1 MAHLCFGSYT
11 RILLYKAPATALS
24 NKKLCGLL
32 LKVFDNLYDITED
45 DDTVSKLLSGS
56 QNIAPDIVRTA
67 ATINPHLVEQYFER
81 EIIHRLNQNKK
92 KHIVLALKELILTDS
107 DIAPETQLGTLSDMT
122 KAALQDKTTFAFT
135 EFLTDIFLYAVKH
148 TDNRVDKKNT
158 KSITRSYCDQY
169 EGRLH
174 EVQLYEL
181 PQIRPVAAIPMTV
194 KAKKFDQVFTKVAED
209 TLSNTHPSNLKLYRL
224 GMDEDGID
232 YRKLHGFLI
241 NTIGE
246 YVYSRVQVSEIIADD
261 EYGTIAYKALSL
273 MHENAAPGEKGTGNE
288 LGELLLYVFLEH
300 VLQAPKLMSKVELA
314 GLSTTRTSRSD
325 GIHLLVSNGAVPFNQ
340 LVFGASMMD
349 GKLEDAIDA
358 ALAHVIEIKNNKAKE
373 YDLVESGMFY
383 RSFDKE
389 VSDRIKDIIIPQRG
403 KVDKPP
409 MAFGVFLGYTLGM
422 TGDIASCVSKMEG
435 DIKRC
440 MEYMKQQIQVLG
452 LSPYSFYVYVIPFN
466 DVVPDKKEI
475 MEKLMTLG
483 V

>member
-1 MAHLCFGSYT
+1 MGHLCFGSYT
-11 RILLYKAPATALS
+11 RILLYKAVSTKLS
-24 NKKLCGLL
+24 NKMLCGLL
-32 LKVFDNLYDITED
+32 LKVFNEHYDITED

-56 QNIAPDIVRTA
+56 QNIAPDIVKSA
-67 ATINPHLVEQYFER
+67 ETIDPHCVEQYFER
-81 EIIHRLNQNKK
+81 EIIHRLNPNTK
-92 KHIVLALKELILTDS
+92 KHIVLALKELILLDNN
-107 DIAPETQLGTLSDMT
+107 IAPDAQLGTLSDLT
-122 KAALQDKTTFAFT
+122 KAALQSKTTFAFT
-135 EFLTDIFLYAVKH
+135 EFLTDVFLYAVKN
-148 TDNRVDKKNT
+148 TDNKVDKKNT
-158 KSITRSYCDQY
+158 KQITRAYCDQY
-169 EGRLH
+169 ECRLH

-209 TLSNTHPSNLKLYRL
+209 SNALPSDLKLYRL
-224 GMDEDGID
+224 CRDEDGID
-232 YRKLHGFLI
+232 YRKLHTFLI

-246 YVYSRVQVSEIIADD
+246 YVYSRVQVSEMIEDD
-261 EYGTIAYKALSL
+261 EYGAIAYKALSL
-273 MHENAAPGEKGTGNE
+273 MHENASPDEKGTGNE

-325 GIHLLVSNGAVPFNQ
+325 GVHLLVSNGAVPFNQ

-358 ALAHVIEIKNNKAKE
+358 ALVHVIEIKNNKAKE

-383 RSFDKE
+383 RSFDKD
-389 VSDRIKDIIIPQRG
+389 VSDSIKDIIIPQRG
-403 KVDKPP
+403 RVDKPP

-422 TGDIASCVSKMEG
+422 TGDIASCVSKMDG

-440 MEYMKQQIQVLG
+440 MEYMKQQIQILG
-452 LSPYSFYVYVIPFN
+452 LSQYSFYVYVIPFN
-466 DVVPDKKEI
+466 DVVSDKKEI

-483 V
+483 A

>member
-1 MAHLCFGSYT
+1 MGHLCLGSYT
-11 RILLYKAPATALS
+11 RILLYKAAPTTLS

-32 LKVFDNLYDITED
+32 LKVFNEHYDITED

-56 QNIAPDIVRTA
+56 QNISPDIVQAA
-67 ATINPHLVEQYFER
+67 ATIDPHRVEQYFER
-81 EIIHRLNQNKK
+81 EIVHMLSQNKK
-92 KHIVLALKELILTDS
+92 KHIVLALKELILS
-107 DIAPETQLGTLSDMT
+107 DNEIAPETQLGALCDMT
-122 KAALQDKTTFAFT
+122 KAALQNKTTFAFT
-135 EFLTDIFLYAVKH
+135 EFLTDVFLYAVRYA
-148 TDNRVDKKNT
+148 DNKVDSKGT
-158 KSITRSYCDQY
+158 KQITRNYCDIY
-169 EGRLH
+169 DARLH

-181 PQIRPVAAIPMTV
+181 PQIRPVVAIPLSV

-209 TLSNTHPSNLKLYRL
+209 TLSSTYPSDLKLYRF
-224 GMDEDGID
+224 GMDVDGID
-232 YRKLHGFLI
+232 YRKLITFLV

-246 YVYSRVQVSEIIADD
+246 YVYSRVQVSEIIEDD
-261 EYGTIAYKALSL
+261 EYGSIAYKALSL
-273 MHENAAPGEKGTGNE
+273 MHENAHPDEKGTGNE

-340 LVFGASMMD
+340 LVFGASIMD

-403 KVDKPP
+403 RVDKPP

-435 DIKRC
+435 DIKQC
-440 MEYMKQQIQVLG
+440 MEYMKQRIQALG
-452 LSPYSFYVYVIPFN
+452 LSQYSFYVYVIPFN

>member
-1 MAHLCFGSYT
+1 MGHLCFGSYT
-11 RILLYKAPATALS
+11 RILLYKAAPTTLS

-32 LKVFDNLYDITED
+32 LKVFNEHYDITED

-56 QNIAPDIVRTA
+56 QNIAPDIIQSA
-67 ATINPHLVEQYFER
+67 STIDPHRVEQYFER
-81 EIIHRLNQNKK
+81 EIIHRLNPNKK
-92 KHIVLALKELILTDS
+92 KYIVLALKELILTDS
-107 DIAPETQLGTLSDMT
+107 DIAPNTQLGTLTDMT
-122 KAALQDKTTFAFT
+122 KAALQSKTTFAFT
-135 EFLTDIFLYAVKH
+135 EFLAEVFLYVVKN
-148 TDNRVDKKNT
+148 TDNRVDRKNT
-158 KSITRSYCDQY
+158 KLINRSYCDQY
-169 EGRLH
+169 EDRLH

-209 TLSNTHPSNLKLYRL
+209 TLSSIHPSDLKLYRL

-261 EYGTIAYKALSL
+261 EYGTIAYKALTL
-273 MHENAAPGEKGTGNE
+273 MHEDASPDEKDTGNE
-288 LGELLLYVFLEH
+288 LGELLLYIFLEH
-300 VLQAPKLMSKVELA
+300 VLHAPKLMSKVEMA
-314 GLSTTRTSRSD
+314 GLSTMRTSRSD
-325 GIHLLVSNGAVPFNQ
+325 GIHLLVSNGAVPFSQ

-349 GKLEDAIDA
+349 GKLEDAIDT

-373 YDLVESGMFY
+373 YDFVESGMFY
-383 RSFDKE
+383 HSFDKE
-389 VSDRIKDIIIPQRG
+389 VSDRIKGIIIPQRG
-403 KVDKPP
+403 RIDKPP
-409 MAFGVFLGYTLGM
+409 MAFGIFLGYTLGM
-422 TGDIASCVSKMEG
+422 TGDIASCVNKMEV

-452 LSPYSFYVYVIPFN
+452 LDQYSFYAYVIPFN
-466 DVVPDKKEI
+466 NVIPDKKEI

>member
-1 MAHLCFGSYT
+1 MGHLCFGSYT
-11 RILLYKAPATALS
+11 RILLYKAAPTTLP

-56 QNIAPDIVRTA
+56 QNIAPDIVRAA

-81 EIIHRLNQNKK
+81 EIIYRLNQNKK

-107 DIAPETQLGTLSDMT
+107 DIAPETQLGTLSNMT
-122 KAALQDKTTFAFT
+122 KAALQSKTAFAFT

-148 TDNRVDKKNT
+148 TDNRIDKKNT

-174 EVQLYEL
+174 EVQIYEL

-209 TLSNTHPSNLKLYRL
+209 TLSSTHPSGLKLYRL

-246 YVYSRVQVSEIIADD
+246 YVYSRAQVSEIIADD
-261 EYGTIAYKALSL
+261 EYGIIAYKALSL
-273 MHENAAPGEKGTGNE
+273 MRENATPDEKGTGNE
-288 LGELLLYVFLEH
+288 LGELLLYVFLEN

-314 GLSTTRTSRSD
+314 GLSATRTSRSD

-340 LVFGASMMD
+340 LVFGASMMN

-389 VSDRIKDIIIPQRG
+389 VSDRIKNIIIPQRG
-403 KVDKPP
+403 RVDKPP

-422 TGDIASCVSKMEG
+422 TGDIAFCVSKMEG

-452 LSPYSFYVYVIPFN
+452 LSQYSFYVYVIPFN

>member
-11 RILLYKAPATALS
+11 RILLYKAAAKTLS
-24 NKKLCGLL
+24 NKMLSGLL
-32 LKVFDNLYDITED
+32 LKVFDEYYDISED

-56 QNIAPDIVRTA
+56 QNIAPNIVQA
-67 ATINPHLVEQYFER
+67 AKTIDPHRVEQYFER
-81 EIIHRLNQNKK
+81 EIVHRLNPNTK
-92 KHIVLALKELILTDS
+92 KHIILALKELVLADS
-107 DIAPETQLGTLSDMT
+107 DIVPETQLGTLSDIT
-122 KAALQDKTTFAFT
+122 KAALQNKTAFAFT
-135 EFLTDIFLYAVKH
+135 EFLTDIFLYAVKN

-158 KSITRSYCDQY
+158 KMITRNYCDQY
-169 EGRLH
+169 DNRLH

-209 TLSNTHPSNLKLYRL
+209 TLSSTNPSDLKLYRL
-224 GMDEDGID
+224 GMDEEGID
-232 YRKLHGFLI
+232 YRKLHDFLI

-273 MHENAAPGEKGTGNE
+273 MHENASPDEKGTGNE

-314 GLSTTRTSRSD
+314 GLSSTRTSRSD

-340 LVFGASMMD
+340 LVFGAAMMD
-349 GKLEDAIDA
+349 GKLEDAIDT
-358 ALAHVIEIKNNKAKE
+358 ALAHVIEIKNNKSKE
-373 YDLVESGMFY
+373 YNLVESGMFY
-383 RSFDKE
+383 RSFEKE

-409 MAFGVFLGYTLGM
+409 MAFGVFLGYTLNM
-422 TGDIASCVSKMEG
+422 TGDIASCVEKMES

-440 MEYMKQQIQVLG
+440 MEYMKQEIQKHNLTQ
-452 LSPYSFYVYVIPFN
+452 YSFYVYVVPFN
-466 DVVPDKKEI
+466 NVVPDKKQI

>member
-56 QNIAPDIVRTA
+56 QNIAPDIVRAA
-67 ATINPHLVEQYFER
+67 ATIDPHLVEQYFER

-209 TLSNTHPSNLKLYRL
+209 TLSNTHPSDLKLYRL
-224 GMDEDGID
+224 GMDEEGID
-232 YRKLHGFLI
+232 YRKLQKFLV

-246 YVYSRVQVSEIIADD
+246 YVYSRVQVGEIIEDD
-261 EYGTIAYKALSL
+261 EYGAIAYTALSL
-273 MHENAAPGEKGTGNE
+273 MYKNAPPDEKGSGNE

-300 VLQAPKLMSKVELA
+300 ILQAPKLMSKVELA
-314 GLSTTRTSRSD
+314 GLSATRTSRSD
-325 GIHLLVSNGAVPFNQ
+325 GIHLLVSNGAVPFSQ

-403 KVDKPP
+403 RIDKPP

-422 TGDIASCVSKMEG
+422 TGDIASCVSKMEV
-435 DIKRC
+435 DMKRC
-440 MEYMKQQIQVLG
+440 MEYMKQKIQTLG
-452 LSPYSFYVYVIPFN
+452 LNQYSFYVYVIPFN
-466 DVVPDKKEI
+466 DIIPDKKQI
-475 MEKLMTLG
+475 MEKIKTLE